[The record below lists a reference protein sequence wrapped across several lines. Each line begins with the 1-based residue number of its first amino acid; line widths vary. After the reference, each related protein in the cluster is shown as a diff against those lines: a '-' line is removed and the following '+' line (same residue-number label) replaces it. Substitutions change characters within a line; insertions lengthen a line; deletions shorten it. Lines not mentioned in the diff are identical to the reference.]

1 MVLASFL
8 FGAFF
13 IMMFA
18 GVPIAAS
25 LGLAGTL
32 AIATGKLGIM
42 AFPTNVYAGIAK
54 YPLLAIPMFVLAG
67 AIFDRAG
74 VAERLLRFAEA
85 IIGRGRGALAV
96 ITILV
101 AMVIGGISGSG
112 PACTAAVGG
121 VMLVAMLRAGYA
133 PGFAAAVT
141 AAAGST
147 DILIPPSVAFIVY
160 SVLVPSATVPA
171 LFVGGVIPGILACL
185 LLIIPALFLSIR
197 HNFGVDLSKA
207 PIPQFW
213 PSLKDAS
220 WALAAP
226 VLILGGLRTGWFTP
240 TEAAVM
246 AVVFGLFV
254 GFVIYRSL
262 TFRDVFEL
270 LIESAETSAVIL
282 IVVGLASVFA
292 WATSTMG
299 IVDPITEGLVA
310 LGGGHSL
317 AVLFILLLFLKIA
330 GMFLDGISIFLIFCP
345 LFVPIA
351 QTVRLGP
358 GVVRGDDDLRHRPGA
373 ILPAHGGQPHGEL
386 PAERRHDGRHRA
398 LGSLA
403 AVLHGAGARGHG
415 VLPGDRALAA
425 ESDRVHVMR
434 QGDAVRGLVA
444 SRSGRCV
451 LEVNEQGAC
460 YVCR

>member
-1 MVLASFL
+1 MAIVCIL

-13 IMMFA
+13 IMMFG

-32 AIATGKLGIM
+32 AIYLGKLGIM

-67 AIFDRAG
+67 SIFDRAG
-74 VAERLLRFAEA
+74 VAARLLGFTEA
-85 IIGRGRGALAV
+85 IIGRGRGSLAV

-101 AMVIGGISGSG
+101 AMIIGGISGSG

-121 VMLVAMLRAGYA
+121 VMLVAMMKNGYPPA
-133 PGFAAAVT
+133 FAASVT

-185 LLIIPALFLSIR
+185 LLIIPALFLSLR
-197 HNFGVDLSKA
+197 HNFGVDHSNEPKPEL
-207 PIPQFW
+207 W
-213 PSLKDAS
+213 PSFKSAS

-246 AVVFGLFV
+246 AVFFGLFV
-254 GFVIYRSL
+254 GFVIYRTL
-262 TFRDVFEL
+262 TLRILFEL

-292 WATSTMG
+292 WATSTLG
-299 IVDPITEGLVA
+299 IVDPIARGLVA

-317 AVLFILLLFLKIA
+317 TVLIILLVFLKIA

-351 QTVRLGP
+351 EKFGWDLVWFGVLMTYVIAMGQFCPPMAVNLMVSCRMTGASMESTVRW
-358 GVVRGDDDLRHRPGA
+358 A
-373 ILPAHGGQPHGEL
+373 IWLLFFMGIGLALMVFFPWLVLWLP
-386 PAERRHDGRHRA
+386 
-398 LGSLA
+398 
-403 AVLHGAGARGHG
+403 
-415 VLPGDRALAA
+415 
-425 ESDRVHVMR
+425 RVTGFM
-434 QGDAVRGLVA
+434 
-444 SRSGRCV
+444 
-451 LEVNEQGAC
+451 
-460 YVCR
+460 

>member
-1 MVLASFL
+1 MVAVYLL

-13 IMMFA
+13 VMMFA

-25 LGLAGTL
+25 LGLAGTM
-32 AIATGKLGIM
+32 AIALGKLGIM

-74 VAERLLRFAEA
+74 VAGRLLKFAEA
-85 IIGRGRGALAV
+85 IIGRGRGSLAV

-101 AMVIGGISGSG
+101 AMIIGGISGSG

-121 VMLVAMLRAGYA
+121 VMLAAMIRNGYPA
-133 PGFAAAVT
+133 AFAASVT

-147 DILIPPSVAFIVY
+147 DILIPPSVAFVVY

-171 LFVGGVIPGILACL
+171 LFVGGIIPGILACL
-185 LLIIPALFLSIR
+185 LLIIPSLFLSLK
-197 HNFGVDLSKA
+197 HNFGVDQSRK
-207 PIPQFW
+207 PKPKFW
-213 PSLKDAS
+213 PAFKDAS

-246 AVVFGLFV
+246 AVFFGLFV
-254 GFVIYRSL
+254 GFAIYRSL
-262 TFRDVFEL
+262 TFRALFEL

-282 IVVGLASVFA
+282 IVIGLASVFA
-292 WATSTMG
+292 WAASTLG
-299 IVDPITEGLVA
+299 IVDPITRGLVA

-317 AVLFILLLFLKIA
+317 TVLIILLVFLKIA

-351 QTVRLGP
+351 QKFGWDLVWFGVLMTYVIAMGQFCPPMAVNLMVSCRLTGASMESTVRWVVWLLIFMGIGLMLMVFFPWLVLWLPQVLGFT
-358 GVVRGDDDLRHRPGA
+358 
-373 ILPAHGGQPHGEL
+373 
-386 PAERRHDGRHRA
+386 
-398 LGSLA
+398 
-403 AVLHGAGARGHG
+403 
-415 VLPGDRALAA
+415 
-425 ESDRVHVMR
+425 
-434 QGDAVRGLVA
+434 
-444 SRSGRCV
+444 
-451 LEVNEQGAC
+451 
-460 YVCR
+460 